1 MKSIKF
7 LLNGIPV
14 SSGVEEQEL
23 LLHALRERFSL
34 KSVKEGCGIGEC
46 GTCTVLI
53 DDEPHYACLTLA
65 SKVDGHDVKTVEF
78 LGDVGVLHP
87 LQEAFIKYGAV
98 QCGFC
103 TPGMLLS
110 AYSLL
115 LKNKEPDKATI
126 KEAISGNLCR
136 CTGYLQIEEAIGQ
149 AARATGISNIEYRI
163 SKNGKR
169 PEPTGTKKIRSK
181 EKVLEYLAG
190 HEHARVIAG
199 GTDLLVA
206 LRKGEVEGPLAD
218 ISDVAELKGIGH
230 DNDQIRIGAA
240 TTHSAISRDAA
251 IIDYAKSLSLAC
263 GWVGS
268 PQIRNMGT
276 IGGNLVNA
284 SPAADSI
291 PPLLIHDAILT
302 LESLNRPSPPLV
314 RGGEDTGHIS
324 PPSPKRTA
332 DVAHV
337 VPPLEKGGAG
347 GFSHRNVKLEDFIVA
362 PYKTVIE
369 PEELLTSVT
378 LKALPG
384 YREGYRRVTKRA
396 TWAIAR
402 LSLAWAI
409 LEEEGIFKDVRIA
422 IGSCTPMPFRPL
434 TVEEFLKGNKKGDAA
449 IDEAVAM
456 ILDEIKQIT
465 GIRPSFGYKIPVLK
479 GMLKNALGG
488 E

>member
-1 MKSIKF
+1 MKTIRFS
-7 LLNGIPV
+7 LNGEQV
-14 SSGVEEQEL
+14 VCEVGEQEL
-23 LLHALRERFSL
+23 LLHVLREHFGL

-65 SKVDGHDVKTVEF
+65 QKVDGHDVKTVEF
-78 LGDVGVLHP
+78 LGDAGMLHP

-98 QCGFC
+98 QCGYC

-115 LKNKEPDKATI
+115 LKNREPDSKTI

-149 AARATGISNIEYRI
+149 AASAVHGSPDKEYPGQAQFTVHSPQSSALSPKPENRAGLSE
-163 SKNGKR
+163 
-169 PEPTGTKKIRSK
+169 TKKIKSK
-181 EKVLEYLAG
+181 KEVLEYLAG
-190 HEHARVIAG
+190 HDGARVIAG

-206 LRKGEVEGPLAD
+206 LRKGEVGGPFAD
-218 ISDVAELKGIGH
+218 ISDVAELKSIEH
-230 DNDQIRIGAA
+230 DNGQIRIGAA
-240 TTHSAISRDAA
+240 VTHGQISKDTAINLN
-251 IIDYAKSLSLAC
+251 AKSLALAC

-268 PQIRNMGT
+268 PQVRNMGT

-291 PPLLIHDAILT
+291 PPLLIHDAVLDV
-302 LESLNRPSPPLV
+302 ESISASRQVPL
-314 RGGEDTGHIS
+314 G
-324 PPSPKRTA
+324 
-332 DVAHV
+332 
-337 VPPLEKGGAG
+337 
-347 GFSHRNVKLEDFIVA
+347 DFIVE
-362 PYKTVIE
+362 PYRAAIE
-369 PEELLTSVT
+369 RNELLTSIT
-378 LKALPG
+378 LRSLSG

-402 LSLAWAI
+402 LCVAWAI
-409 LEEEGIFKDVRIA
+409 KEEEGVFKDVRLA
-422 IGSCTPMPFRPL
+422 IGSCTPMPFRPVK
-434 TVEEFLKGNKKGDAA
+434 VEAFLKGNKKEKDA

-465 GIRPSFGYKIPVLK
+465 GIRPSFVYKIPVLK
-479 GMLKNALGG
+479 GMLEEALRGQ
-488 E
+488 